1 MSPILTVQSLLD
13 HPSSSGRVR
22 VCSRKHGQPC
32 LTKAAAFDYAAD
44 GIRINAIAADQ
55 IDTPLIANGAVHPRR
70 WRRESRNT
78 RSDGS
83 RNQAR
88 SPTPWSGSAL
98 KGRAS
103 SLERRSQ

>member
-55 IDTPLIANGAVHPRR
+55 IDTPLIATGPSTRGDGGENRATPARTDRATKRDRR
-70 WRRESRNT
+70 RR
-78 RSDGS
+78 GL
-83 RNQAR
+83 
-88 SPTPWSGSAL
+88 AL
-98 KGRAS
+98 
-103 SLERRSQ
+103 L